1 MSSFQRFFCT
11 QLYQSLAG
19 TKDSVLIKEVS
30 LFQRFPYEYRG
41 VHCNIMDS
49 LYKRRESIKHASV
62 IKSITHIHE

>member
-1 MSSFQRFFCT
+1 MN
-11 QLYQSLAG
+11 
-19 TKDSVLIKEVS
+19 IE
-30 LFQRFPYEYRG
+30 G